1 LIMPPSNFPK
11 VTSERALKAFNSGFN
26 CAQSVVKAYADAL
39 GFDEDQALVLAS
51 GFGGGM
57 GGMQGACGAVTGAYM
72 VLGMFCAAKYK
83 DNHERKACS
92 GALIRA
98 FHQQFVARNNTDECR
113 TLLSQDC
120 SVKAGDR
127 AKLHLSVCDGYI
139 VDAVEILNGLLEG
152 FCTSRASV

>member
-1 LIMPPSNFPK
+1 MIPPDFPK
-11 VTSERALKAFNSGFN
+11 VSPNQALKAFSSGFN

-57 GGMQGACGAVTGAYM
+57 GGMQGTCGAATGAYM
-72 VLGMFCAAKYK
+72 VLGMFCAGKYT

-92 GALIRA
+92 GALIRE
-98 FHQQFVARNNTDECR
+98 FHQLFVARNNTDECR
-113 TLLSQDC
+113 VLLNQDS
-120 SVKAGDR
+120 SVKSGER

-139 VDAVEILNGLLEG
+139 VDAVEIINQLMER
-152 FCTSRASV
+152 SI

>member
-1 LIMPPSNFPK
+1 MTPSDFSK
-11 VTSERALKAFNSGFN
+11 VSPDQALDAFNSGYN
-26 CAQSVVKAYADAL
+26 CAQSVVKAYAEVF
-39 GFDEDQALVLAS
+39 GFDEDQALAFSS

-57 GGMQGACGAVTGAYM
+57 GGMQGTCGAVTGAYM
-72 VLGMFCAAKYK
+72 VLGMFCAAKHK

-113 TLLSQDC
+113 ILLSQDS
-120 SVKAGDR
+120 SVKAGER

-139 VDAVEILNGLLEG
+139 VDAVEIINGLLG
-152 FCTSRASV
+152 DY

>member
-1 LIMPPSNFPK
+1 MTPSDISKGSPDQ
-11 VTSERALKAFNSGFN
+11 ALNAFKSGYN
-26 CAQSVVKAYADAL
+26 CAQSVVKAYAEVF
-39 GFDEDQALVLAS
+39 GFDEDQALALSS

-92 GALIRA
+92 GAFVRE
-98 FHQQFVARNNTDECR
+98 FHRQFTAMHQTDECR
-113 TLLSQDC
+113 VLLCQDS
-120 SVKAGDR
+120 SVKAGER

-139 VDAVEILNGLLEG
+139 VDAVEIINGLLE
-152 FCTSRASV
+152 AY